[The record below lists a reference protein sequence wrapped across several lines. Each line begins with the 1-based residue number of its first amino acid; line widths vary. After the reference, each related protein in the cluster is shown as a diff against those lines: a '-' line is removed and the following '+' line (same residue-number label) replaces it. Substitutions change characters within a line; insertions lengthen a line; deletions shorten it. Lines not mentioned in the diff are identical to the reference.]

1 MQKKNLEEI
10 LQQKADQVE
19 TRDFSEIWS
28 DIKDTVNKTE
38 NLKRFQW
45 KKSFSLALASVAV
58 VACIALTPII
68 INGLKPA
75 PEQVYF
81 IDGLESKPATEQE
94 MFNGLSQA
102 QINHVDLSNYIISGT
117 ILYWTEDL
125 QIKGAE
131 FVLNNDPT
139 TFIALIQLCDSDVDM
154 EIDFEELY
162 DSSIQ
167 VNSVDVKYKLKSSSG
182 TYDYSVYAVKNGVQY
197 VIEYTGLTDNLT
209 DFLNEFF
216 A

>member
-28 DIKDTVNKTE
+28 DIKDTVNQPEKP
-38 NLKRFQW
+38 KRFQW
-45 KKSFSLALASVAV
+45 KKSFSLSLASVAV
-58 VACIALTPII
+58 LVCVVLTPII

-81 IDGLESKPATEQE
+81 IDGLKGQPATEQE
-94 MFNGLSQA
+94 MLDGLSQE
-102 QINHVDLSNYIISGT
+102 QVNHVDLSKYNLGDT
-117 ILYWTEDL
+117 KLYVTETL
-125 QIKGAE
+125 EVKGAE
-131 FVLNNDPT
+131 FTLNNDPA
-139 TFIALIQLCDSDVDM
+139 TFIALTQIYDTDVDLKI
-154 EIDFEELY
+154 EFASAY

-182 TYDYSVYAVKNGVQY
+182 TYNYSVYAVKNGVQY